1 MRIVAHRGASEQYA
15 EHTRAA
21 YLQAVAEGAD
31 GLECDVQLTADG
43 AVVLWHD
50 PTVDRTSDGS
60 GPLHERTLAQLRRLD
75 AYSWREPALPAAYGG
90 PGDQVLTLDELITI
104 ALEAGRPIELVIE
117 LKHPS
122 PHTLEEAV
130 LAVLGS
136 RGWDPASSSI
146 GPVTVC
152 FMSFSPDSLERLA
165 PSVSPGRL
173 MLLLEDL
180 GDDRLV
186 ADAVPGAAV
195 TPELVGRLRA
205 LLARGVALVDQ
216 GLVLGAG
223 PSIAHARAHPEQ
235 VRAWVEAGRLVR
247 VWTVDDVDD
256 ARFCLSLGVQEI
268 TTNVP
273 GRLRAALAGG

>member
-1 MRIVAHRGASEQYA
+1 MRIVAHRGASKQYA

-50 PTVDRTSDGS
+50 QVVDRTSNES

-75 AYSWREPALPAAYGG
+75 AYSWREPELPAAYGG

-104 ALEAGRPIELVIE
+104 ALGAGRPVELVIE

-130 LAVLGS
+130 LAVLVS
-136 RGWDPASSSI
+136 RGWDPGSSSI
-146 GPVTVC
+146 GQVTVC
-152 FMSFSPDSLERLA
+152 FMSFYPDALERLA
-165 PSVSPGRL
+165 PVVSPDRL
-173 MLLLEDL
+173 MFLLEDL
-180 GDDRLV
+180 DDDRLV
-186 ADAVPGAAV
+186 ADLVPGAAT
-195 TPELVGRLRA
+195 TPELVDRLRVLRA
-205 LLARGVALVDQ
+205 HGVALVDE
-216 GLVLGAG
+216 GRVLGAG
-223 PSIAHARAHPEQ
+223 PSIAHVREHPDQ
-235 VRAWVEAGRLVR
+235 VRAWVAAGRLVR

-256 ARFCLSLGVQEI
+256 ARFCRSLGVQEI

-273 GRLRAALAGG
+273 GRLRAELAT